1 MHLVIICENETIF
14 FFILLF
20 NHITIVVNN
29 YINDFKGDLCMYL
42 F

>member
-20 NHITIVVNN
+20 NHKTIVVNN
-29 YINDFKGDLCMYL
+29 NINDFKGDLCMYL